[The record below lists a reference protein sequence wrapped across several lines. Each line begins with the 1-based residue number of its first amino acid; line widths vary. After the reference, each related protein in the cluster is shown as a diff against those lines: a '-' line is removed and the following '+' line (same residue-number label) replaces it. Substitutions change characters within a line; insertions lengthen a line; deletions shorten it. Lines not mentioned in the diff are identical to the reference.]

1 MCIVLFSL
9 RDYIETICQ
18 ALEGTDC
25 VLVPYYEVLPIIGP
39 LVSYLC
45 SKECLLKY
53 LQFDF
58 AGCEV
63 FFNKM
68 EEMDLVWNFFVLQFS
83 PCTSQYQIFEYADN
97 IITCI
102 LYNFILQTP
111 PTYPVCRFG
120 RYMGKNMSEFVIGNI
135 IARERH
141 FLDIA
146 QNQKLHCWY
155 LILNNN

>member
-1 MCIVLFSL
+1 MYIVLFSL

-68 EEMDLVWNFFVLQFS
+68 EEMDLVWNFYVLQFS
-83 PCTSQYQIFEYADN
+83 PCTCQYHRYLSML
-97 IITCI
+97 IISLHVFCI
-102 LYNFILQTP
+102 ISF
-111 PTYPVCRFG
+111 CRLLPLTQCVDLVG
-120 RYMGKNMSEFVIGNI
+120 TWVKI
-135 IARERH
+135 
-141 FLDIA
+141 
-146 QNQKLHCWY
+146 C
-155 LILNNN
+155 LNL